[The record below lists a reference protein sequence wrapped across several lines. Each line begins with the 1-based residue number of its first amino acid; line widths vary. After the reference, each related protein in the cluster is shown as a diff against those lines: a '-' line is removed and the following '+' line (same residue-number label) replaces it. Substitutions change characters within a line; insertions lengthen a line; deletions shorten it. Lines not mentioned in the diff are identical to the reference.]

1 MRGQPAV
8 IVLAAGS
15 GSRFRGAGHKLL
27 QPLRHASVLGSTLDH
42 AAASGLP
49 VIVVTTEALVEVAS
63 AHVDRARVVV
73 VPTVGSADGLPL
85 GMGYSIASGVSA
97 AAHASGWLLLPADMP
112 LVRPETLRLV
122 GHCLAE
128 HPVAYAQHR
137 GRRGHPVGFAA
148 ELYSELVTLRG
159 DDGARRIVA
168 RYPAFGVEV
177 DDPSVLIDVDTEAD
191 LARLRG
197 LQPEQR
203 IPIAPL

>member
-15 GSRFRGAGHKLL
+15 GSRFHGGGHKLL
-27 QPLRHASVLGSTLDH
+27 QPLRDGTVLGLTLDH
-42 AAASGLP
+42 ASASGLR
-49 VIVVTTEALVEVAS
+49 VVVVTSEALVEVAC
-63 AHVDRARVVV
+63 AHVDRAQVVV
-73 VPTVGSADGLPL
+73 VPTAGRENGLPL
-85 GMGYSIASGVSA
+85 GMGYSIAKGVSA
-97 AAHASGWLLLPADMP
+97 AAHASGWLLLPGDMP

-122 GHCLAE
+122 ALCLAE

-148 ELYSELVTLRG
+148 ELYSDLVMLQG
-159 DDGARRIVA
+159 DDGARRVVA

-191 LARLRG
+191 LARLRD

-203 IPIAPL
+203 IPIAP